1 MLTGTAGA
9 AEVSVFLKITLG
21 VVKQDLLAFT
31 FMQHLAAFVLKLV
44 PIVVLTEH
52 LVKEVSVIIF
62 VFLVHRGGMV
72 LDHFFVIVLEQFV
85 PALGDARV
93 RVDVCLIIQEF
104 L

>member
-1 MLTGTAGA
+1 MFTSTAGA

-21 VVKQDLLAFT
+21 VVKQDLLTFT
-31 FMQHLAAFVLKLV
+31 LVQYFAAFVLKLV

-52 LVKEVSVIIF
+52 LVKEVSVVIF

-72 LDHFFVIVLEQFV
+72 LDNLFVVVLEQFV
-85 PALGDARV
+85 PALGDACV
-93 RVDVCLIIQEF
+93 RVDVCLIVQEF